1 MDNKISLHA
10 DPSSDPN
17 QGWAALSI
25 CESLLVALTD
35 LKVISEEEARDLL
48 TDVVATHTE
57 AAIGSKTPERHQEV
71 IAIIERILAGKNGI
85 PH

>member
-1 MDNKISLHA
+1 MENKMSLDA
-10 DPSSDPN
+10 DPN
-17 QGWAALSI
+17 QGLAALNI

-35 LKVISEEEARDLL
+35 LKVISEKEARDLL

-57 AAIGSKTPERHQEV
+57 AALCSKTPERHQGV
-71 IAIIERILAGKNGI
+71 IAIIERILAGKNGV